1 MLIDVRLDQFMN
13 IKVSQGSVATRL
25 RCDGNFND
33 QFIKQS
39 VRSQTGEKNLIIGQN
54 LPKLWA
60 IISTV
65 FFNETRCIV

>member
-1 MLIDVRLDQFMN
+1 MLIDVRLDKFLN

-39 VRSQTGEKNLIIGQN
+39 LLSQRVKKIENRSKFAEVMDN
-54 LPKLWA
+54 
-60 IISTV
+60 
-65 FFNETRCIV
+65 